1 MRIIDSLE
9 TVIRLIP
16 EIQSILIVDRD
27 GVPVAG
33 AGEEARNRSQLTSAY
48 ATALEQAN
56 RLNIGE
62 QESWVFQYEAS
73 QLVVLHSNPFAIF
86 ILATPNANTGLLR
99 QLKDRLQPILKE
111 CQETINEAQAP
122 QAC

>member
-1 MRIIDSLE
+1 MRIVESLE
-9 TVIRLIP
+9 NVIKLIP

-33 AGEEARNRSQLTSAY
+33 AGEEGRNRPQLTAAY

-73 QLVVLHSNPFAIF
+73 QLVVLHSSPFAIF
-86 ILATPNANTGLLR
+86 IMATPNANTGLLR
-99 QLKDRLQPILKE
+99 QLRERLQPLLKE
-111 CQETINEAQAP
+111 CQLTIAEAQGTA
-122 QAC
+122 